1 MRSQNDHRD
10 CDSPFGK
17 LYDGSVRYF
26 PRATDKRRKHYG
38 GEQVVP
44 RRARSEDGFEQRQ
57 RTYHRSFDLAPPNR
71 RLAKQIRNHRLSER
85 RRNAFSARQIY
96 AE

>member
-17 LYDGSVRYF
+17 LYGGSVRYF
-26 PRATDKRRKHYG
+26 PRATDERRKHYG
-38 GEQVVP
+38 GE
-44 RRARSEDGFEQRQ
+44 RALLWGLCSEDQFKQRE
-57 RTYHRSFDLAPPNR
+57 RTDQGSFDLAPPNR
-71 RLAKQIRNHRLSER
+71 QLAKHIRDHGLSER

>member
-1 MRSQNDHRD
+1 MRSQNDH
-10 CDSPFGK
+10 CDFDAPFGK

-38 GEQVVP
+38 GEQAVLWGP
-44 RRARSEDGFEQRQ
+44 CSEDEFKQRE
-57 RTYHRSFDLAPPNR
+57 RTDQRSFDLAPPNR
-71 RLAKQIRNHRLSER
+71 QLAKHIRDHRLSER